1 MYLFNFYFNNT
12 WKLVFPPENRSFGFK
27 TITNRLLFA
36 AGVGREGEDRMRDTA
51 MPAALQNIE
60 QALALLDRVS
70 RFLTIGDDRGGDP
83 LSEIVEASKCLTRA
97 RAELVG

>member
-1 MYLFNFYFNNT
+1 
-12 WKLVFPPENRSFGFK
+12 
-27 TITNRLLFA
+27 
-36 AGVGREGEDRMRDTA
+36 MRDTA

-83 LSEIVEASKCLTRA
+83 LSEIVEASRCLTRA